1 MEINISTAGEVT
13 VVEITGEIEASAA
26 AQIQEKVLALIKPGL
41 KLLMDMTEVKFMSSA
56 GLRLLLLLYRQVTG
70 QGGQM
75 VLVGLSEEIQD
86 TMSATGFLSFFTIQ
100 NTVDAGL
107 GMLNQ

>member
-41 KLLMDMTEVKFMSSA
+41 KLLMDMTDVAFMSSA

-107 GMLNQ
+107 GTLNQ

>member
-1 MEINISTAGEVT
+1 MQINISTAGEVT
-13 VVEITGEIEASAA
+13 VVEIIGEIEASAA
-26 AQIQEKVLALIKPGL
+26 AQIQEKVLALVKPGL
-41 KLLMDMTEVKFMSSA
+41 KLLMDMTDVSFMSSA

-75 VLVGLSEEIQD
+75 VLVGLSDEIQD

-107 GMLNQ
+107 GILNQ

>member
-1 MEINISTAGEVT
+1 MEINISTAGEVA

-26 AQIQEKVLALIKPGL
+26 AQIQEKVLALLKPGL

>member
-26 AQIQEKVLALIKPGL
+26 AQIQEKVLALIKPSL